1 MLCVLSH
8 FVFSYLKG
16 RCYILLAIMLILRLR
31 LVLGTVISCSY
42 HILSQ
47 PDKVDVH
54 GSCLAMTRLGFK
66 E

>member
-1 MLCVLSH
+1 MFYVFSP
-8 FVFSYLKG
+8 FVFSYLK
-16 RCYILLAIMLILRLR
+16 RRYFILLVIMLILRLR
-31 LVLGTVISCSY
+31 SVLVSVISCSY